1 MSPLIQKE
9 LTEPNKDISLILDD
23 VVVTDLI
30 FSHEYPV
37 AIEAKKVAQRESQWT
52 LFLVENAK

>member
-9 LTEPNKDISLILDD
+9 LTEPTKDFSLILDD
-23 VVVTDLI
+23 VVIVDLSS
-30 FSHEYPV
+30 SHEYPV
-37 AIEAKKVAQRESQWT
+37 AIEAKQVAQRESQLT